1 MSDRQNYIIKLRELS
16 GAGVMDCKKALDEA
30 GGNFDKAVE
39 IIKEKG
45 LAKSAKRVG
54 RDTGAGKVY
63 SYVHSGRIGV
73 LLDLRAETDFVVK
86 SEPFEELAKELL
98 MQIAAMPAENPE
110 ELLKQSY
117 VRDEKKTVEE
127 LVKEVIGKTG
137 ENIRVNAF
145 SRIEI

>member
-1 MSDRQNYIIKLRELS
+1 MSDKQNDIIKLRELS
-16 GAGVMDCKKALDEA
+16 GAGVMDCKKAFDEA
-30 GGNFDKAVE
+30 GGDFDKAVE

-45 LAKSAKRVG
+45 LAKSAKRAG

-63 SYVHSGRIGV
+63 SYVHGGRIGV

-86 SEPFEELAKELL
+86 SEPFGELAKELL
-98 MQIAAMPAENPE
+98 MQIAAMPAESPE
-110 ELLKQSY
+110 ELLKQPY

-137 ENIRVNAF
+137 ENIRINTF